1 MDINSFYKFMQ
12 LINPN
17 CPWKN
22 GVKKI
27 KINKEKLS
35 QNDIFYSSAKEPDS
49 SNRVEMQGK

>member
-1 MDINSFYKFMQ
+1 MQ
-12 LINPN
+12 FINPS

-49 SNRVEMQGK
+49 SNGVEMQGK

>member
-1 MDINSFYKFMQ
+1 MQ

-27 KINKEKLS
+27 KINREKLS
-35 QNDIFYSSAKEPDS
+35 QNDISYSSAKEPDS
-49 SNRVEMQGK
+49 SNGVEMQGK